1 MNTDMAGLAQQ
12 ITNLQQELAD
22 IQQENQQL
30 VTGLQQQQAAIAT
43 IKAQRAQRIEVMA
56 DPGSWDGNKAQFTKW
71 WVKKSMGNAECE
83 HPPHSPRQGHC
94 SVVMNEWPNGRSGT
108 WPTWNKLKTDVKSY
122 FAPQSELNAP
132 DAYAAILLEQATNP
146 SIV

>member
-1 MNTDMAGLAQQ
+1 MAGLAQQ

-71 WVKKSMGNAECE
+71 WVKM
-83 HPPHSPRQGHC
+83 RVWVMQ
-94 SVVMNEWPNGRSGT
+94 SVNT
-108 WPTWNKLKTDVKSY
+108 LAT
-122 FAPQSELNAP
+122 PQ
-132 DAYAAILLEQATNP
+132 DKATAVW
-146 SIV
+146 S